1 MAAAKAAEEKAFLEA
16 EILKAEQRIQEL
28 AKIAALKEQVSD
40 EATDMEIDKQQN
52 SEAEEVVVAA
62 EKEIKAAV
70 PEDSVDLKAWMANQ
84 EKVTSELQKS
94 TSELQKSSVEMKSW
108 MVQQGETSSKI
119 ENLLAQLL
127 AKNS

>member
-1 MAAAKAAEEKAFLEA
+1 
-16 EILKAEQRIQEL
+16 
-28 AKIAALKEQVSD
+28 
-40 EATDMEIDKQQN
+40 MEIDKQQN
-52 SEAEEVVVAA
+52 SEAEDVVIAA
-62 EKEIKAAV
+62 EKEIKAAE

-84 EKVTSELQKS
+84 EQVTSELQK
-94 TSELQKSSVEMKSW
+94 TTAELQKSSVEMKSW